1 MNEIHPIRTAIL
13 SDIGKER
20 NCNEDYAGVSEDK
33 HTLVVCD
40 GVGGHEAGDVASKI
54 AVETILS
61 RNGLLPEGLTLP
73 DESRRLIASVRL
85 ANRRIHRDG
94 QSTLGTGGMG
104 TTAVAITANR
114 DVLTIAHVGDSR
126 CYRLREGN
134 LEKLTE
140 DHSWVNELLQDG
152 EITEEQAKDFP
163 KKNVITRALGSR
175 KTVKIDVRVDS
186 VMKNDLYLLCSDG
199 LWGVVDDDVI
209 KRILITER
217 KDLKIAVK
225 KLIETANDNGGTDNI
240 TVGIMEIADVDEE
253 VKPRDPTV
261 LTVPEE
267 SRDELQKEDTL
278 LKKLYP
284 QKAAGLKRLVSLI
297 TGGDGS

>member
-1 MNEIHPIRTAIL
+1 MLIKTAIL

-20 NCNEDYAGVSEDK
+20 TCNEDYAGVSEDK
-33 HTLVVCD
+33 HTLAVCD
-40 GVGGHEAGDVASKI
+40 GVGGHEAGDVASKM

-61 RNGLLPEGLTLP
+61 TNGLPLKDAVLS
-73 DESRRLIASVRL
+73 DESWRLIASIRL

-94 QSTLGTGGMG
+94 ATLGASGMG

-114 DVLTIAHVGDSR
+114 DVVAIAHVGDSR
-126 CYRLREGN
+126 CYRLREDN

-175 KTVKIDVRVDS
+175 KAVKIDVRVES
-186 VMKNDLYLLCSDG
+186 IVKNDLYLLCSDG

-209 KRILITER
+209 KQILMTER
-217 KDLKIAVK
+217 KDLKTAVK
-225 KLIETANDNGGTDNI
+225 KLVETANDNGGPDNI
-240 TVGIMEIADVDEE
+240 TAGIMEIADMAEE

-267 SRDELQKEDTL
+267 SRDELRKEDAL
-278 LKKLYP
+278 LRKLYP
-284 QKAAGLKRLVSLI
+284 QKAAGLKRLISLI
-297 TGGDGS
+297 TGGDKDR